1 MNKNKRFEKF
11 VNKNN
16 NYTNQQNSLNLNLG
30 RNYKTNQK
38 TGPYQYNYTY
48 KNTYF
53 KNTYVN
59 QTNFQNKRKLKLMPG
74 MFSYK
79 RSTNYNLNN
88 SCDTNNSISK
98 HNSSQLS
105 NKNNYNNNYILFP
118 NIKLLNDNTQ
128 NSSLRTLSYNDNISN
143 NFPSISSLNLNKYR
157 INSENNYKNR
167 TIDIGNTF
175 NNTNFNYDFLKYNNI
190 IINNI
195 QQPKVRSRSTETM
208 NIKTKKRNRINSDQY
223 NNKNENNESI
233 NNNYEYEIKTKNYF
247 LGKTKSENESRR
259 MIVEYLKVLKLKE
272 KNKYKINNIL
282 KINHISYKVLNQQ
295 IILNNIIN
303 YHNKSLNNSFNSNY
317 SKAIEAPK
325 KKTNLKNINKF
336 LNDMNDI
343 KNDKIKMI
351 NFLSV
356 PRIMELNFM
365 QKNYTYIFMLVPNQ
379 LSYLKGLESY
389 IFQWIDIKSR
399 KLLGGFDLIKVN
411 SCFINYQNDKK
422 VLIET
427 FDGVFH
433 RQYELITVSNK
444 IASYYVKSIN
454 YLSRLEKCKIYN
466 KKYLYT

>member
-16 NYTNQQNSLNLNLG
+16 NYTNKLNDLNLNLG
-30 RNYKTNQK
+30 RNYKTNKK
-38 TGPYQYNYTY
+38 TGPYQYSYTY

-53 KNTYVN
+53 KNNYLN
-59 QTNFQNKRKLKLMPG
+59 QTHFYHNSIQNKRKLKLIPG

-88 SCDTNNSISK
+88 SCDTNNK
-98 HNSSQLS
+98 
-105 NKNNYNNNYILFP
+105 NYILFP

-167 TIDIGNTF
+167 SIDIGNTL

-195 QQPKVRSRSTETM
+195 QQPKVRSSSTEIM
-208 NIKTKKRNRINSDQY
+208 NIKTKKRNKINSDQY
-223 NNKNENNESI
+223 NNKNENNENI

-259 MIVEYLKVLKLKE
+259 MIVEYLKILKLKE

-282 KINHISYKVLNQQ
+282 KINHISHKVLNQQ

-303 YHNKSLNNSFNSNY
+303 YNNNSLNNSLNLNY
-317 SKAIEAPK
+317 SKVIKAPK
-325 KKTNLKNINKF
+325 KKTNLKNIDKF

-343 KNDKIKMI
+343 KNDKIKMLK
-351 NFLSV
+351 FLSM

-379 LSYLKGLESY
+379 LSYLKGIESY

-411 SCFINYQNDKK
+411 SCCINYQNDRK

-427 FDGVFH
+427 FDGIFH